1 MDWKLVVGEKKVI
14 LNAALERTWYYV
26 FSENLVSVK
35 YVCAWKVPFRTDKG
49 VQKSLENIYVVER
62 FLCG

>member
-14 LNAALERTWYYV
+14 LNAALERTWYV

-35 YVCAWKVPFRTDKG
+35 YVCAWKVQFRTDKG
-49 VQKSLENIYVVER
+49 VQKSLENIYVVEC